1 VIARVLGNLG
11 QNFLET
17 RDSSGAKGSAEM

>member
-1 VIARVLGNLG
+1 VLGNLG